1 MALPINL
8 RQVEAFRA
16 VMRTGRMTLAAELM
30 SVTQPAVSRL
40 IADLERAT
48 GLTLFERRSNQIRPT
63 RAAIDLMRE
72 VERSFVGLDR
82 IALLAQEIGRHSA
95 GTLRIAAMPALG
107 NGLLPRFLARF
118 LRDKPGL
125 NVSLDTLPSAMVIE
139 AVAVGQADIGYA
151 DEPLDRSGFLVEAYP
166 AAALVALPARH
177 PLAGKTVI
185 APGDLAGERVINLD
199 PGTLFAMRVELALA
213 GVPRLAAL
221 ETRLSYTALTLVVE
235 GAGIVLVDPAS
246 ASEFAGRGI
255 VFRPFSIF
263 IDAGFQMIRSASQVR
278 LEVAER
284 FASEFD
290 AYLKEHLG
298 EMLQPER

>member
-1 MALPINL
+1 MRSAINL

-16 VMRTGRMTLAAELM
+16 VMRMGRMTLAAELM

-48 GLTLFERRSNQIRPT
+48 GLILFERKSNQIRPT

-82 IALLAQEIGRHSA
+82 IAGLALEIGRQSA

-118 LRDKPGL
+118 LRDRPGL
-125 NVSLDTLPSAMVIE
+125 NVCLDALPSAMVIE
-139 AVAVGQADIGYA
+139 AVAAGQADIGYA
-151 DEPLDRSGFLVEAYP
+151 DEPLDRSGFLIEAYP
-166 AAALVALPARH
+166 AAALVALPGSHR
-177 PLAGKTVI
+177 LAAKATI
-185 APGDLAGERVINLD
+185 EPSDLAGERVINLD
-199 PGTLFAMRVELALA
+199 PGTLFSMRVELALA

-221 ETRLSYTALTLVVE
+221 EARLSHSALTLVAE
-235 GAGIVLVDPAS
+235 GAGIALVDPAS
-246 ASEFAGRGI
+246 ASEFAAADI
-255 VFRPFSIF
+255 VFRPFSIY
-263 IDAGFQMIRSASQVR
+263 IDAGFQMVRPANQAR

-284 FASEFD
+284 FAAEFK
-290 AYLKEHLG
+290 AYLEDRLN
-298 EMLQPER
+298 PA